1 MSLRWWHLAIATMA
15 SLAIHGAADFAL
27 RDAKDPIQEEGS
39 AQAQI
44 SLLGNASQ
52 DMILA
57 GQTPQT
63 IVASAAA
70 AVQPVQASVHK
81 PTETTK
87 DLAKA
92 SVQAMAAQIP
102 LAETAKPIIAA
113 AKVDSPKGSAATAQP
128 AVPLQPSPTQE
139 AAAAEPVESTSPREQ
154 SVSEARVVRA
164 QTAKPVTSMPQ
175 EVVQAPEPK
184 VVETVKPTAVKPVG
198 SQKTVQAKEPE
209 PLKAEEKTAKV
220 KPQEKNKKVVKPA
233 KKADRKGNTGNNK
246 KSGKAGQ
253 ADGGKTGTA
262 RSAGNKEKGGKKG
275 TAGNAKVSNYPGIVR
290 RKLRR
295 ALRYPKKAR
304 SRKIRGTTVV
314 RFSVTGSGGIA
325 NLRVAR
331 SSGSKVLDDAALA
344 TVRRAAPFPGIPA
357 EARRKSWV
365 FTVPLEF
372 TPGRR

>member
-128 AVPLQPSPTQE
+128 AVPVQPSPTQE

-175 EVVQAPEPK
+175 DVVQAPEPK
-184 VVETVKPTAVKPVG
+184 VVETVKPTAVKPVE

-209 PLKAEEKTAKV
+209 PLKAKEETAKV
-220 KPQEKNKKVVKPA
+220 KPQEKNKKIVKPA

-246 KSGKAGQ
+246 QSGKAGR

-344 TVRRAAPFPGIPA
+344 TVRRAAPFPGIPS

>member
-27 RDAKDPIQEEGS
+27 RDAQDPIQEEGS
-39 AQAQI
+39 AHAQI

-52 DMILA
+52 DMIIA

-63 IVASAAA
+63 VVASAVAA
-70 AVQPVQASVHK
+70 IQPVRAAMHK
-81 PTETTK
+81 PTETPK
-87 DLAKA
+87 DIAKA
-92 SVQAMAAQIP
+92 SIQAMAAQIP
-102 LAETAKPIIAA
+102 LAESAKPIIAA
-113 AKVDSPKGSAATAQP
+113 AKVDSPEGSAATAQP
-128 AVPLQPSPTQE
+128 AVPLQASPLQKS
-139 AAAAEPVESTSPREQ
+139 APAKKVESTSPDEQ
-154 SVSEARVVRA
+154 SVSEAKVVRA
-164 QTAKPVTSMPQ
+164 HTAKPLTGKPQ
-175 EVVQAPEPK
+175 EVVKAPEPK
-184 VVETVKPTAVKPVG
+184 ALETVKPTAVKPVE
-198 SQKTVQAKEPE
+198 SPKLVTAKEQE
-209 PLKAEEKTAKV
+209 PLKAVEKVTKV
-220 KPQEKNKKVVKPA
+220 KPQEKSKKVVKPA
-233 KKADRKGNTGNNK
+233 KKADRKGNKGNNK

-262 RSAGNKEKGGKKG
+262 RSAGTNKKGGKKG
-275 TAGNAKVSNYPGIVR
+275 SAGNAKVSNYPGVVR

-331 SSGSKVLDDAALA
+331 GSGSKVLDDAALA
-344 TVRRAAPFPGIPA
+344 TVRRAAPFPRIPA

>member
-92 SVQAMAAQIP
+92 SIQAMAAQIP

-113 AKVDSPKGSAATAQP
+113 AKVDSPEGSAATAQP
-128 AVPLQPSPTQE
+128 AVPRQPSPTQE

-184 VVETVKPTAVKPVG
+184 VVETVKPTAVKPVE

-209 PLKAEEKTAKV
+209 PLKAEEETAKV
-220 KPQEKNKKVVKPA
+220 KPQEKNKKIVKPA

-246 KSGKAGQ
+246 QSGKAGR

-275 TAGNAKVSNYPGIVR
+275 TAGNANVSNYPGIVR

>member
-52 DMILA
+52 DMVIA

-81 PTETTK
+81 PTETPK

-92 SVQAMAAQIP
+92 SVQAMAVQIP

-113 AKVDSPKGSAATAQP
+113 AKVDSPKGSAATVQP
-128 AVPLQPSPTQE
+128 AVPLQPSPMQNPT
-139 AAAAEPVESTSPREQ
+139 AADPVESTSPREQ
-154 SVSEARVVRA
+154 SVSEAKAVSP
-164 QTAKPVTSMPQ
+164 QTAKPLTSKPQ
-175 EVVQAPEPK
+175 DVVKAPESK
-184 VVETVKPTAVKPVG
+184 AVETLKPTAVKPVE
-198 SQKTVQAKEPE
+198 SPKLVKAKEPE
-209 PLKAEEKTAKV
+209 PLKAQEKVTKV
-220 KPQEKNKKVVKPA
+220 KPQEKKKKVVKPA
-233 KKADRKGNTGNNK
+233 KKADQKGNKGNNK

-262 RSAGNKEKGGKKG
+262 RSAGTNAKGGKQG
-275 TAGNAKVSNYPGIVR
+275 SAGNAKVSNYPGIVR

-314 RFSVTGSGGIA
+314 RFSVTRSGGIT

-331 SSGSKVLDDAALA
+331 GSGSKVLDDAALA
-344 TVRRAAPFPGIPA
+344 TVRRAAPFPRIPS